1 MAASPH
7 APAVREALRSVRG
20 AVADA
25 TEKLVAAR
33 DELTDRRARAE
44 GRRWKL
50 VEGCVSR
57 PEAEQRVDELVAVL
71 AGRANAHVHPLLEPQ
86 VDALA
91 RTLSALERVTALSWA
106 ALSDPEGLKRWIM
119 DRLDEMAAQ
128 RGG

>member
-1 MAASPH
+1 MAVSPH

-57 PEAEQRVDELVAVL
+57 PEGGRRGNQVVAVL
-71 AGRANAHVHPLLEPQ
+71 AARANVHLPPLVEPQ
-86 VDALA
+86 VDGTVRALA
-91 RTLSALERVTALSWA
+91 ALERVSATC
-106 ALSDPEGLKRWIM
+106 
-119 DRLDEMAAQ
+119 
-128 RGG
+128 